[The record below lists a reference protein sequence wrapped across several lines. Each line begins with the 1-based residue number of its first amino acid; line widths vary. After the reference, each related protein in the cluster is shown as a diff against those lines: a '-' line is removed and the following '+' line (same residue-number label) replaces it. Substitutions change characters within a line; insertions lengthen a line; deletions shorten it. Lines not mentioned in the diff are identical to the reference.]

1 MVGDKRSIESDAE
14 PLPGEEE
21 EDVEE
26 NMEDVLRQH
35 QRVQTGALVYRILV
49 VSFQLIKSNDLQR
62 KLLYKY
68 QQAINHKSLKTYVEN
83 GEENEESI
91 DDESNNVGKSCKSKG
106 HSAPFP
112 LLLTII
118 SETFLVFIIQYNIH
132 KYPMT

>member
-26 NMEDVLRQH
+26 NMEDVLRQY

-62 KLLYKY
+62 KLL
-68 QQAINHKSLKTYVEN
+68 T
-83 GEENEESI
+83 
-91 DDESNNVGKSCKSKG
+91 
-106 HSAPFP
+106 
-112 LLLTII
+112 
-118 SETFLVFIIQYNIH
+118 
-132 KYPMT
+132 

>member
-14 PLPGEEE
+14 PLPGKEE

-62 KLLYKY
+62 K
-68 QQAINHKSLKTYVEN
+68 
-83 GEENEESI
+83 
-91 DDESNNVGKSCKSKG
+91 
-106 HSAPFP
+106 
-112 LLLTII
+112 I
-118 SETFLVFIIQYNIH
+118 S
-132 KYPMT
+132 